1 MNNSAE
7 AERDHCEGWGQ
18 RHMEEGNIWQ
28 EGAPWHS
35 SLQFSCSQ
43 PPSQCLAKNSCL
55 GLSPAS
61 GVVSSRRWGHG
72 HHVSGGG
79 SLSQKSCC
87 HGTAYT
93 PPCWVSSIVLC
104 CSTELRPIHWSLEL
118 AGPAQALPRRC
129 NKVLHLLYS
138 NMLNI
143 STSPHR

>member
-1 MNNSAE
+1 MGTETHGGRKHMARRSPLAFFPSILLLT
-7 AERDHCEGWGQ
+7 ATKPMLGQ
-18 RHMEEGNIWQ
+18 KFLSR
-28 EGAPWHS
+28 
-35 SLQFSCSQ
+35 SLSCFRGCFFMQMGSWT
-43 PPSQCLAKNSCL
+43 PC
-55 GLSPAS
+55 
-61 GVVSSRRWGHG
+61 VW
-72 HHVSGGG
+72 GG